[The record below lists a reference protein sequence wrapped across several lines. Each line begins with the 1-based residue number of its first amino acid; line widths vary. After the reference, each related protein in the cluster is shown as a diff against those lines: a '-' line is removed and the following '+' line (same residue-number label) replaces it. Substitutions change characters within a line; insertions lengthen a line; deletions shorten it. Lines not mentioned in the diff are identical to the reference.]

1 VAKFETSAYR
11 VRVFFLLLL
20 PLGFI
25 VLLGIGSQIPQ
36 PLQHD
41 VTVINIEVPV
51 RVFDGDRFVD
61 NLTMND
67 FEVFENGVAQKVEAA
82 YLIRKTTVL
91 NNVTISNGPPI
102 PVPIPKPDESI
113 KKRRFVL
120 IFEMDDYLAQMGKA
134 IDMFFT
140 DVLTEDDTVQIVAPD
155 STWVIPKRP
164 LTKDSRTAMAE
175 DLKSRLRKSLMW
187 SSARLK
193 SLLMDLRMLSQADD
207 PFAGLESILDQFIQS
222 KVMNVGQYR
231 KFAGYLKPLDGQ
243 KNAIIF
249 YQKESYV
256 IPTMFKTAFERAS
269 TWRDQYIHEDEI
281 KKIFSDAG
289 TTVHFLFLTKTKSAI
304 GDVEYRNPSD
314 AATGEMSGDFYQAFR
329 NLADATGGISE
340 ATANPIYG
348 FKRALDASENFYL
361 VYYKPAN
368 YKADGKYKDIEVK
381 VKGGKYKVT
390 HRAGYIDK

>member
-1 VAKFETSAYR
+1 
-11 VRVFFLLLL
+11 LL

-82 YLIRKTTVL
+82 YLIQKTKVL

-140 DVLTEDDTVQIVAPD
+140 DVLSEDDTVQIVAPD
-155 STWVIPKRP
+155 SIWAISKRP

-175 DLKSRLRKSLMW
+175 DLKSRLRKSLMRG
-187 SSARLK
+187 SARLK

-207 PFAGLESILDQFIQS
+207 PFAGLQSILDQFIQL

-231 KFAGYLKPLDGQ
+231 KFAGYLKLLDGQ

-256 IPTMFKTAFERAS
+256 IPAMFKTAFERAS

-304 GDVEYRNPSD
+304 GDVEYRNPSE

-348 FKRALDASENFYL
+348 FKRALDATENFYL

-368 YKADGKYKDIEVK
+368 YKADGKYKEIEVK